1 MLVLSR
7 FDVERALDLDQLLDA
22 VAGAMADLS
31 AGHASVPTRVA
42 ATVAGR
48 DAMLAAMPAFLPS
61 APALATK
68 LVSLFPHNRDRPT
81 HQGVICCFDPE
92 TGTPIALMDG
102 TYVTAART
110 AAGSALATRLL
121 ARRDARVGC
130 VIGTGVQARAHAR
143 ALSRAWPLDML
154 RITGRDRA
162 KVEDLVAEL
171 SDQLD
176 VTIEA
181 APSIE
186 DGVRFA
192 DIICATT
199 HAPQPVVC
207 RQWLRSGT
215 HINSVGYNTSGDGE
229 IDAATIRDALLVVE
243 SRAAVL
249 AVPPAG
255 AVEVHRAIEDGTVTA
270 EHIHAEVGELVSGT
284 TTGRTSD
291 EQLTLYKSVG
301 VAVQDAAAA
310 ALALQAATNHGVGTT
325 VTI

>member
-1 MLVLSR
+1 
-7 FDVERALDLDQLLDA
+7 
-22 VAGAMADLS
+22 
-31 AGHASVPTRVA
+31 
-42 ATVAGR
+42 
-48 DAMLAAMPAFLPS
+48 
-61 APALATK
+61 
-68 LVSLFPHNRDRPT
+68 
-81 HQGVICCFDPE
+81 
-92 TGTPIALMDG
+92 
-102 TYVTAART
+102 
-110 AAGSALATRLL
+110 
-121 ARRDARVGC
+121 
-130 VIGTGVQARAHAR
+130 
-143 ALSRAWPLDML
+143 ML

-162 KVEDLVAEL
+162 KGRGLVAEL

-207 RQWLRSGT
+207 RQRLRSGT
-215 HINSVGYNTSGDGE
+215 HVNSVGYNTSGDGE

-270 EHIHAEVGELVSGT
+270 GHIHAEVGELVSGT
-284 TTGRTSD
+284 TTGRTATSSSPSTSRSASPCKTPRL
-291 EQLTLYKSVG
+291 QPSPFRPPPAVVSARRSPYKGESP
-301 VAVQDAAAA
+301 
-310 ALALQAATNHGVGTT
+310 
-325 VTI
+325 